1 VRTAATLDAQLAALK
16 QLNFFNTL
24 VALKQLTAQQAAL
37 LQKVTSSNVEFN
49 NPGSTSAPYTSSR
62 SWNNFSRAWCSIT
75 T

>member
-37 LQKVTSSNVEFN
+37 LQKVASSNVEFN
-49 NPGSTSAPYTSSR
+49 NPVRPARPTLLRVAGTTSA
-62 SWNNFSRAWCSIT
+62 RAWCSIT